1 MRVSIVGVV
10 NNRGFFRIFFSG
22 RGELPTKADVPP
34 PGAAPVATAT
44 TTPETTPT
52 PIFNGAQN
60 VILSNSDITT
70 TTINQQQQCS
80 GSSTV
85 LSAPKQPPA
94 STEDLRREVNKFI
107 RDKLTS
113 RFVLTQSDVK
123 TLFNMQ
129 LASLPPGHI
138 LGSGVSEKML
148 EQALFEEGGVL
159 LTSYTEPVYVLGK
172 VNDGHG
178 EIRDILLDLLKVKTT
193 VKTPLFKQ
201 KMEETLGE
209 LPPDASWRKVLRE
222 YCVSRAGQWLLK
234 CTVDNKL

>member
-1 MRVSIVGVV
+1 M
-10 NNRGFFRIFFSG
+10 
-22 RGELPTKADVPP
+22 PTKAEVPP
-34 PGAAPVATAT
+34 PGATTT

-60 VILSNSDITT
+60 VILNNSDITPPPPPPPGAST
-70 TTINQQQQCS
+70 VPSVPQQQS
-80 GSSTV
+80 V
-85 LSAPKQPPA
+85 SAKEPGTA
-94 STEDLRREVNKFI
+94 SAQGPGDDLRREVNSFI

-113 RFVLTQSDVK
+113 RFVLSQSDVK

-159 LTSYTEPVYVLGK
+159 LTSHTEPVYVLGK
-172 VNDGHG
+172 VDDDHG

-193 VKTPLFKQ
+193 VKTTLFKQ
-201 KMEETLGE
+201 RMEEALGK
-209 LPPDASWRKVLRE
+209 LPPDATWRKVLRE
-222 YCVSRAGQWLLK
+222 YCVSKSGQWALK

>member
-1 MRVSIVGVV
+1 MLS
-10 NNRGFFRIFFSG
+10 FFFSG

-34 PGAAPVATAT
+34 PGAAPVSATAAT
-44 TTPETTPT
+44 APEPTPT

-60 VILSNSDITT
+60 VILNNSDIAPPS
-70 TTINQQQQCS
+70 QQQQKQRT
-80 GSSTV
+80 STV
-85 LSAPKQPPA
+85 TSAPQQPQA
-94 STEDLRREVNKFI
+94 SADDLRREVNNFI

-113 RFVLTQSDVK
+113 RFVLSQSDVK

-129 LASLPPGHI
+129 LASLPSGHI

-159 LTSYTEPVYVLGK
+159 LTSHTEPVYVLGT

-178 EIRDILLDLLKVKTT
+178 PIRDILLDLLKVKTT
-193 VKTPLFKQ
+193 VKTTLFKQ
-201 KMEETLGE
+201 KMEEAFGE

-222 YCVSRAGQWLLK
+222 YCVSKSGQWALK
-234 CTVDNKL
+234 CTVDTKL

>member
-1 MRVSIVGVV
+1 M
-10 NNRGFFRIFFSG
+10 
-22 RGELPTKADVPP
+22 PTKADVPP
-34 PGAAPVATAT
+34 PGAAPMSTTTT

-60 VILSNSDITT
+60 VILNNSDITT
-70 TTINQQQQCS
+70 PPPPPSPSQHQQPPPRA
-80 GSSTV
+80 STV
-85 LSAPKQPPA
+85 PSVPLQSASAKEPGAA
-94 STEDLRREVNKFI
+94 SAQGQGDDLRREVNTFI

-113 RFVLTQSDVK
+113 RFVLSQSDVK

-159 LTSYTEPVYVLGK
+159 LTSHTEPVYVLGK
-172 VNDGHG
+172 VDDGHG

-193 VKTPLFKQ
+193 VKTTLFKQ
-201 KMEETLGE
+201 RMEETFGE
-209 LPPDASWRKVLRE
+209 LPPDTTWRKVLRE
-222 YCVSRAGQWLLK
+222 YCVSKSGQWALK